1 MASRVKLDDPLDK
14 EIQYIMNSW
23 KSYGMKNIK
32 KPPKKVLSP
41 PHYIEIEH
49 DDFLRKVSEDTGESM
64 AELIRQAI
72 SLWIANTQKQA
83 PKYNTN
89 Q

>member
-1 MASRVKLDDPLDK
+1 
-14 EIQYIMNSW
+14 
-23 KSYGMKNIK
+23 MKNIK

-72 SLWIANTQKQA
+72 SLLIANTQKQA